1 MNGETVYDFEW
12 DPAKALANAR
22 KHGVTFDEAATVLLD
37 PLALTVYDDASG
49 RHEER
54 WFTLGLDATGK
65 LLAVART
72 YQITGPTNVRVRVIS
87 ARKATRRERRFYED
101 EPR

>member
-1 MNGETVYDFEW
+1 MLTGEPRFV
-12 DPAKALANAR
+12 
-22 KHGVTFDEAATVLLD
+22 
-37 PLALTVYDDASG
+37 PLAKIRFSD
-49 RHEER
+49 H
-54 WFTLGLDATGK
+54 FDATGK
-65 LLAVART
+65 LLAVAHT